1 MSNSGFHTHLQSML
15 IPTRNSREATLPQ
28 AKKTL
33 ANTGPLRLA
42 SFDKLKAS
50 EPVEASRSGS
60 GFGLPHPLRTSDN
73 AQHNK
78 EAAIK
83 KETEDDDE
91 IILLDSDLSGN
102 YFCFL
107 ILHYSNHEHLLVCV
121 FILALLLEFLGSAGL
136 F

>member
-50 EPVEASRSGS
+50 EPAEASGRGS

-107 ILHYSNHEHLLVCV
+107 ILHYSSPEHFFVCV
-121 FILALLLEFLGSAGL
+121 DVFLSL
-136 F
+136 HYF